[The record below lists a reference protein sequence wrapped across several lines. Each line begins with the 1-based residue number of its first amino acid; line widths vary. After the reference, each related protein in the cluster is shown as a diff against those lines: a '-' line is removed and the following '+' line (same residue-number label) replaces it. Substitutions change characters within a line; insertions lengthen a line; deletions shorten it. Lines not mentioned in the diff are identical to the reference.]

1 MLTLFS
7 FVNHV
12 YDTVWFTVI
21 LHCTACFTTV
31 LPSNIFWTYII
42 AQCTFTRLILTIQH
56 YSGYKVKPLWLLMS
70 SVTHTPPPVPVHHD
84 INNNKIIRCSFFP
97 PGSLAPS
104 VHGMDK
110 ACLMS
115 IYMLSIL
122 AVPAFHCVLFGPC
135 LLVLVSSSVMI
146 IVAVANMD

>member
-1 MLTLFS
+1 MLALFS

-42 AQCTFTRLILTIQH
+42 AQCTSTRLIH
-56 YSGYKVKPLWLLMS
+56 YSGYKVKPLWLLLS
-70 SVTHTPPPVPVHHD
+70 SVAHLPPPPRSCASWYKQQLSD
-84 INNNKIIRCSFFP
+84 APFFP

-104 VHGMDK
+104 AHGMDK